1 MAPREFFSLCSFFF
15 IYLNSYFS
23 STDKTSHD
31 VVEDHEIDGPS
42 KPAVT
47 GPEGLQQHNEVN
59 FVQPELN
66 MEDTTAQKLNSTRTE
81 LGRIILLCLTFMRY
95 SCGFGMELLNSL

>member
-1 MAPREFFSLCSFFF
+1 MAPRELFSLCSFFF
-15 IYLNSYFS
+15 LNSYFS

-66 MEDTTAQKLNSTRTE
+66 MEDTTTQKLNSTRTE